1 MQDESTMVRAKVAA
15 NGTVEHLM
23 EPEYHGDPTQSS
35 GCLCYYHFGWDL
47 IDAMRVTGF
56 RDVTILLGWSLENA
70 HWGDVNLIIARK

>member
-1 MQDESTMVRAKVAA
+1 
-15 NGTVEHLM
+15 M

-47 IDAMRVTGF
+47 IDAMRAMGF

-70 HWGDVNLIIARK
+70 HWGDVNLIRARK